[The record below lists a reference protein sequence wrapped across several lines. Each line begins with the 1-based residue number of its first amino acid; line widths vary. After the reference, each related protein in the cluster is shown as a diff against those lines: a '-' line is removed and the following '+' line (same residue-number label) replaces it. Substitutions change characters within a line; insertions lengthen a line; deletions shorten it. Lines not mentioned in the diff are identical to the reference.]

1 MQDILH
7 IRRNNFIFH
16 VVVFLAIEGKE
27 VTVQDDTDA
36 LQQAC
41 VDTLAL
47 EDIVHV
53 GAVTMQ
59 LVGEPGHTPLLTLQ
73 LCLDFFAD
81 VYSHYPIVDPTAG
94 TCCCTITNVS
104 CPLPDAMNN
113 SPCKITAN
121 CNWAPSTVIAENTT
135 HV

>member
-16 VVVFLAIEGKE
+16 VVVFLAIECKE
-27 VTVQDDTDA
+27 VAVQDDADA

-41 VDTLAL
+41 VDALPL
-47 EDIVHV
+47 EDVVHI
-53 GAVTMQ
+53 GAVTVQ
-59 LVGEPGHTPLLTLQ
+59 LVGEPGGATLLTIKF
-73 LCLDFFAD
+73 CLDFFAD
-81 VYSHYPIVDPTAG
+81 VYCHYPIVDPTAG

-104 CPLPDAMNN
+104 CPLSDAMNN
-113 SPCKITAN
+113 SPRKITAN